1 MFILKIEVCK
11 SLKQHKQND
20 DTLIVDAMMQT

>member
-1 MFILKIEVCK
+1 MFILNIEVCK